1 MIDCLF
7 MAPGG
12 HGLADS
18 RLYWQ
23 PAQGAGRWLD
33 LPALSAELAGVP
45 LALVLPGERLSACA
59 VALPTSKARW
69 LRQALQYAVE
79 EQLAEDV

>member
-18 RLYWQ
+18 RLYLQ
-23 PAQGAGRWLD
+23 PAQGGGRWLD
-33 LPALSAELAGVP
+33 LPALSAALAGDP
-45 LALVLPGERLSACA
+45 LQHLPS
-59 VALPTSKARW
+59 P
-69 LRQALQYAVE
+69 QATVSHRTR
-79 EQLAEDV
+79 

>member
-33 LPALSAELAGVP
+33 LPALGAELLLRYQQAER
-45 LALVLPGERLSACA
+45 PG
-59 VALPTSKARW
+59 
-69 LRQALQYAVE
+69 
-79 EQLAEDV
+79 